1 MAALKR
7 RQEEFKFWFDDLYG
21 DIEIAGISF
30 SASDILEQ
38 MDPIALQEEYISYVD
53 MVKSVGL

>member
-1 MAALKR
+1 MVLNNSMEKN
-7 RQEEFKFWFDDLYG
+7 FKFWFDDLYG

-38 MDPIALQEEYISYVD
+38 MDPIAFQEEFYSYLDIQKVA
-53 MVKSVGL
+53 

>member
-7 RQEEFKFWFDDLYG
+7 QQEEFKFWFDDLYG

-38 MDPIALQEEYISYVD
+38 MDPIAFQEEFYSYLDIQKVA
-53 MVKSVGL
+53 

>member
-1 MAALKR
+1 MVLNNKMEKDFR
-7 RQEEFKFWFDDLYG
+7 FWFDDLYG

>member
-38 MDPIALQEEYISYVD
+38 MDPIAFQEEFYSYLDIQKVA
-53 MVKSVGL
+53 

>member
-1 MAALKR
+1 MVLNNKMEKDFR
-7 RQEEFKFWFDDLYG
+7 FWFDDLYG

-38 MDPIALQEEYISYVD
+38 MDPIAFQEEFYSYLDIQKVA
-53 MVKSVGL
+53 